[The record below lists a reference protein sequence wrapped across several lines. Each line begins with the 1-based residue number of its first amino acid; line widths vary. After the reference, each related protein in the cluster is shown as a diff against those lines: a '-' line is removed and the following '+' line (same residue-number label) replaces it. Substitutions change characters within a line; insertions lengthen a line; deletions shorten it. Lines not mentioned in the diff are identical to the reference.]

1 MRQQSLSELE
11 ERVFTAISAL
21 EARGSIP
28 YTSAIVRETALP
40 LEDVRPVLHNL
51 AEKSLL
57 HREEVPVDG
66 LDFGPRW
73 CVRQPT

>member
-1 MRQQSLSELE
+1 ME
-11 ERVFTAISAL
+11 ERVFAAINTL
-21 EARGSIP
+21 EARGKIP
-28 YTSAIVRETALP
+28 YTSAIVRESALP
-40 LEDVRPVLHNL
+40 LEDVRPILHDL